1 MVNHEYVSAMTAASQ
16 LDTTSTVGMSAV
28 PVISLNAQMEVPEL
42 NLAKARSK
50 RHTEQEAY
58 QAEREAKA
66 AAGVASMDVPGG
78 TDADASTHRPP
89 APLVAAHAASS
100 PAPMPTPPAA
110 GWADPAQRT
119 ATTSSVRRPP
129 PLRRSAS
136 AEELLPPQ
144 PSSSGWRPSSPSAC
158 SMGKGLL
165 TTYYHFKGAVAH
177 RWAAPQLGFCASPG
191 GAWRLWVALPSQ
203 GEAKSLRACPLATA
217 SGAHA
222 SRLSEAERATY
233 LLLTT
238 ILSSK

>member
-16 LDTTSTVGMSAV
+16 PDTTSTIGMSAV

-165 TTYYHFKGAVAH
+165 TTYYHFEGGGSTPVGSAPA
-177 RWAAPQLGFCASPG
+177 RLLCQARGRLAALGGS
-191 GAWRLWVALPSQ
+191 ALPGRGQ
-203 GEAKSLRACPLATA
+203 VTA
-217 SGAHA
+217 
-222 SRLSEAERATY
+222 RLPTGHC
-233 LLLTT
+233 LGC
-238 ILSSK
+238 SS